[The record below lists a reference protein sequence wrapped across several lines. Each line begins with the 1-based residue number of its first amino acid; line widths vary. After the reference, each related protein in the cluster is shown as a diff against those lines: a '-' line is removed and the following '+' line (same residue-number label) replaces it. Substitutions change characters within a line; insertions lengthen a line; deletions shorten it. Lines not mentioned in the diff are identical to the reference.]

1 MFFTNSK
8 LKKGD
13 VFAVQTGDFA
23 GQMFYFMEQNENDYI
38 FFTTPLIEIL
48 KVPIDKFDFAKE
60 HGIIEYV
67 ENLPRK
73 IFKVVKRQYEILKKS
88 KN

>member
-1 MFFTNSK
+1 MFFTKSK

-23 GQMFYFMEQNENDYI
+23 GQMFYFMEQTETDYI
-38 FFTTPLIEIL
+38 FIAAPEIKIQ
-48 KVPIDKFDFAKE
+48 KVPIEKFDFAKE
-60 HGIIEYV
+60 HDIIEYV

-73 IFKVVKRQYEILKKS
+73 IFKVVKKQYEILKKS